1 MFMVLCFVVAAI
13 LCFLLDRYFPED
25 RPLLLIIKYILTYWT
40 YSLIAFGFL
49 YIPSTHN
56 PEVYIPIA
64 IAFLIAGTA
73 VGIYKSVH
81 EFETFDSPPKS
92 GRSPKRNLLKDAWNN
107 KGKLIIIANVVFAI
121 LVSSGLLHQYKE
133 DLIYCA
139 KPELDFDLEYVD
151 RKRAQRPTVPPAPP
165 AKPKEYKPRCNA
177 EERLTNNIEE
187 AVDGVAII
195 FAAEAAIFGLLKLLF
210 LMGRKVNQH
219 RNQSRDEALAKYI
232 SLKDAHHKDPDDVK
246 LMMIEKLI
254 EKHPWLIDVE
264 AEKNNDS

>member
-25 RPLLLIIKYILTYWT
+25 RPLLLIIKYILTYWA
-40 YSLIAFGFL
+40 YSLIAFGFF

-92 GRSPKRNLLKDAWNN
+92 SKAPRPSLIKDVWKYKWA
-107 KGKLIIIANVVFAI
+107 LIVFVNIAFLATVAGIVYRY
-121 LVSSGLLHQYKE
+121 HQA

-139 KPELDFDLEYVD
+139 QKVPHKQLTYLQEALGKDPDDAPVIYV
-151 RKRAQRPTVPPAPP
+151 
-165 AKPKEYKPRCNA
+165 PRCDA
-177 EERLTNNIEE
+177 QTRLDDNIRG
-187 AVDGVAII
+187 ATKFVGII
-195 FAAEAAIFGLLKLLF
+195 LAGEAAVLVPITLAF
-210 LMGRKVNQH
+210 LIGRRFNRYRK
-219 RNQSRDEALAKYI
+219 QSREEALAKYA
-232 SLKDAHHKDPDDVK
+232 SLKSAYQKNPDKVK
-246 LMMIEKLI
+246 LMMIEKLV

-264 AEKNNDS
+264 AKRRSND